1 MHNNFLMG
9 IKFETNW
16 GVAARIFDNTN
27 EERVFGKMVINLSL
41 LEVIF
46 EAYFQRLFFWE
57 KCKGIFL

>member
-1 MHNNFLMG
+1 MG